1 MNILQLLAREG
12 ESVKARMMAVRIHGR
27 RGREAIRG
35 RVADILARGSNIH
48 VRDEDGNTALM
59 YAVGSGDAELVRLL
73 VRAGAEVNTA
83 NERGMTP
90 LMYAAM
96 LDAPEVVWALIEAEA
111 DVAARDAD
119 GYSAFMYAVQY
130 ASPEVMKLLHPPT
143 APEGEVNACSA
154 HGWTLLSLAAMHNAS
169 DAVQQLLN
177 FGARVNAP
185 GKWGM
190 TPLMCAVHRGVAGE
204 HVLRTLLDAGADP
217 RQATNDGDTAYTFAE
232 NSDNSLALS
241 LFREYATMPKEEQI
255 ELNCELIS
263 ALYHGEDADHI
274 RALIEAGADANADDG
289 CGSTALHL
297 AVERNAPAIVRL
309 LIEGGARLNTLNA
322 HGWTPLYCA
331 AEESRVECARLLL
344 QAGADACV
352 GEASCSVLHKAAAWK
367 SSELLRM
374 LLPLGPDLEVRG
386 EGGQTP
392 LFYAAQFGCSENL
405 SLLLEAGADANA
417 RDHHG
422 LTPLMSLYE
431 DCIADEA
438 DAKHRLLLTAGAEM
452 LSSES

>member
-1 MNILQLLAREG
+1 MNTLQFLAQVG
-12 ESVKARMMAVRIHGR
+12 ESVKARMMAVRIHTR
-27 RGREAIRG
+27 RGRESLRG

-48 VRDEDGNTALM
+48 ARDEDGNTALM

-73 VRAGAEVNTA
+73 VRAGAEVDAA
-83 NERGMTP
+83 NEQGMTP

-96 LDAPEVVWALIEAEA
+96 LDALPIVQALLHAGA
-111 DVAARDAD
+111 DSAARDAD
-119 GYSAFMYAVQY
+119 GYSAFMYAAVY
-130 ASPEVMKLLHPPT
+130 ASPEAIRLLHPT

-154 HGWTLLSLAAMHNAS
+154 QGWTLLSQAVMGNAS
-169 DAVQQLLN
+169 DAVQLLLDL
-177 FGARVNAP
+177 GARVNDL
-185 GKWGM
+185 GKLGR
-190 TPLMCAVHRGVAGE
+190 TALICAVSHGIAGE
-204 HVLRTLLDAGADP
+204 PVLRTLLAAGADP
-217 RQATNDGDTAYTFAE
+217 YQAGSGGHSPYTIAK
-232 NSDNSLALS
+232 NTRNAVALR
-241 LFREYATMPKEEQI
+241 LFQEYADFTDVTTR
-255 ELNCELIS
+255 LSYDLIA
-263 ALYHGEDADHI
+263 ALFHDESADHI
-274 RALIEAGADANADDG
+274 RALLAAGADANADDG

-309 LIEGGARLNTLNA
+309 LIERGARLNTLNA

-344 QAGADACV
+344 EAGADACV

-374 LLPLGPDLEVRG
+374 LLPLGLALEVRD

-417 RDHHG
+417 RDHRG
-422 LTPLMSLYE
+422 STPLMSLYE
-431 DCIADEA
+431 DGIANEADE
-438 DAKHRLLLTAGAEM
+438 KHRLLLAAGAEM
-452 LSSES
+452 QTSKS